1 MDRTHLLESLRGLD
15 PDRFSLSNIK
25 EIQVNRKEFLE
36 LQANMPFFSDV
47 SRSPT
52 SVFMGIP
59 VVINDSIDDGKYRI
73 VKKRDDL
80 KEFACRPFQ
89 FVLNPE

>member
-1 MDRTHLLESLRGLD
+1 
-15 PDRFSLSNIK
+15 
-25 EIQVNRKEFLE
+25 
-36 LQANMPFFSDV
+36 MPFFSDV